1 MKKKKMTIK
10 ITSDITDAEGRLVYE
25 WNGLSAVSW
34 DSVAEQLAEL
44 PEGEGIELLINSRGG
59 IVGEAWAIYDSLRAT
74 GREISAEVVGECSSA
89 ATIILLAAAKD
100 ARRSH
105 PSATF
110 LFHFPYVDGIW
121 GPMYADDVQKVADQ
135 LTKSG
140 ERLLDLYV
148 ERTGVEREAMR
159 ELMAQDKS
167 VSAEDALALGFI
179 SEIIAPLSAHKN
191 RRKMSVMKAFKAFAR
206 ALREYGL
213 SLETADGKTLELVK
227 ESGEPQVGDEVLSDD
242 GEYILPDGR
251 VVVVEES
258 VVTEVRPAEDK
269 VEEPAEPEEVA
280 ADEPT
285 EPEEVSDE
293 ERRLADLE
301 ATVEALAGE
310 VAELEE
316 QLAAAEANAKTDAE
330 QQVLDAVKAAGGVG
344 ALKNVRSKGAAPKRT
359 QKFTTKEAQGFA
371 AYHAA
376 AKSK

>member
-1 MKKKKMTIK
+1 MQLR
-10 ITSDITDAEGRLVYE
+10 ITSDITDAEGRLFYE

-34 DSVAEQLAEL
+34 DSVAEQLAAL
-44 PEGEGIELLINSRGG
+44 PEGESIELLINCRGG

-89 ATIILLAAAKD
+89 ATIILLAAAKSS
-100 ARRSH
+100 RRSH
-105 PSATF
+105 PNATF

-121 GPMYADDVQKVADQ
+121 EPMNADDVQKVADQ
-135 LTKSG
+135 LTESG

-159 ELMAQDKS
+159 QLMKEDKS
-167 VSAEDALALGFI
+167 ISAEDALALGFI
-179 SEIIAPLSAHKN
+179 SEIIAPISAHKN
-191 RRKMSVMKAFKAFAR
+191 RRKMSIAKAFKAFAR

-227 ESGEPQVGDEVLSDD
+227 ESGEPQVGDEVLSED
-242 GEYILPDGR
+242 GEYTLPDGR
-251 VVVVEES
+251 VVVVVES
-258 VVTEVRPAEDK
+258 VVTEVRPAEGSVK
-269 VEEPAEPEEVA
+269 
-280 ADEPT
+280 EPT

-301 ATVEALAGE
+301 ATVETLAGE
-310 VAELEE
+310 VAELQK
-316 QLAAAEANAKTDAE
+316 QLADAEANAKTDE
-330 QQVLDAVKAAGGVG
+330 EREVLDAVRAAGGLN

>member
-1 MKKKKMTIK
+1 MF
-10 ITSDITDAEGRLVYE
+10 YE
-25 WNGLSAVSW
+25 WSGLSAVSW
-34 DSVAEQLAEL
+34 DSVAEQLAAL
-44 PEGEGIELLINSRGG
+44 PEGEGIELLINCRGG

-89 ATIILLAAAKD
+89 ATIILLAAAKSS
-100 ARRSH
+100 RKSH
-105 PSATF
+105 PNATF
-110 LFHFPYVDGIW
+110 LFHFPYIDGIW
-121 GPMYADDVQKVADQ
+121 EPMRADDVQKVADQ
-135 LTKSG
+135 LTESG

-159 ELMAQDKS
+159 QLMAEDKS
-167 VSAEDALALGFI
+167 ISAEEALALGFI

-191 RRKMSVMKAFKAFAR
+191 RKKMSLMKAFKAFAR

-227 ESGEPQVGDEVLSDD
+227 ESGEPQVGDEVLSED
-242 GEYILPDGR
+242 GEYTLPDGR
-251 VVVVEES
+251 VVVVVES
-258 VVTEVRPAEDK
+258 VVTEVRPAEEE
-269 VEEPAEPEEVA
+269 VEDPAETKEETTEETPE
-280 ADEPT
+280 T
-285 EPEEVSDE
+285 EEVSDE

-301 ATVEALAGE
+301 ATVETLAGE
-310 VAELEE
+310 VAEL
-316 QLAAAEANAKTDAE
+316 QRKLADAEANAKTDE
-330 QQVLDAVKAAGGVG
+330 EREVLDAVRAAGGLS

>member
-1 MKKKKMTIK
+1 MF
-10 ITSDITDAEGRLVYE
+10 YE

-34 DSVAEQLAEL
+34 ESVADQLAAL
-44 PEGEGIELLINSRGG
+44 PEGEGIELLINCRGG

-89 ATIILLAAAKD
+89 ATIILLAAAKSS
-100 ARRSH
+100 RRSH
-105 PSATF
+105 PNATF
-110 LFHFPYVDGIW
+110 LFHFPYIDGIW
-121 GPMYADDVQKVADQ
+121 EPMRADDVQKVADQ
-135 LTKSG
+135 LTESG

-159 ELMAQDKS
+159 QLMAEDKS
-167 VSAEDALALGFI
+167 ISAEEALALGFI
-179 SEIIAPLSAHKN
+179 SEIIAPISAHKN
-191 RRKMSVMKAFKAFAR
+191 RRKMSLMKAFKAFAR

-227 ESGEPQVGDEVLSDD
+227 ESGEPQVGDEVLSED
-242 GEYILPDGR
+242 GEYTLPDGR
-251 VVVVEES
+251 VVVVVES
-258 VVTEVRPAEDK
+258 VVTEVRPAEEE
-269 VEEPAEPEEVA
+269 VVEPAEPKEETT
-280 ADEPT
+280 EETT

-310 VAELEE
+310 VAELKE
-316 QLAAAEANAKTDAE
+316 QLADAEANAKTDE
-330 QQVLDAVKAAGGVG
+330 EREVLDAVRAAGGLN

>member
-1 MKKKKMTIK
+1 MF
-10 ITSDITDAEGRLVYE
+10 YE

-34 DSVAEQLAEL
+34 ESVADQLAAL
-44 PEGEGIELLINSRGG
+44 PEGEGIELLINCRGG

-89 ATIILLAAAKD
+89 ATIILLAAAKS

-105 PSATF
+105 PNATF
-110 LFHFPYVDGIW
+110 LFHFPYIDGIW
-121 GPMYADDVQKVADQ
+121 EPMRADDVQKVADQ
-135 LTKSG
+135 LTESG

-159 ELMAQDKS
+159 QLMAEDKS
-167 VSAEDALALGFI
+167 ISAEDALALGFI

-191 RRKMSVMKAFKAFAR
+191 RRKMSIAKVFKAFAR

-227 ESGEPQVGDEVLSDD
+227 ESGEPQVGDEVLSED
-242 GEYILPDGR
+242 GEYTLPDGR
-251 VVVVEES
+251 VVVVVES
-258 VVTEVRPAEDK
+258 VVTEVRPAEEE
-269 VEEPAEPEEVA
+269 VEDPAETKEETT
-280 ADEPT
+280 DETT

-301 ATVEALAGE
+301 ATVETLAGE
-310 VAELEE
+310 VAELKE
-316 QLAAAEANAKTDAE
+316 QLADAEANAKTDE
-330 QQVLDAVKAAGGVG
+330 EREVLDAVRAAGGLS